1 MSGGGYAS
9 LRWLGVVSGAAGR
22 LGGFYFLSFLKM
34 HVTTN
39 KVFTV

>member
-22 LGGFYFLSFLKM
+22 LGGFYFYFLSFK
-34 HVTTN
+34 
-39 KVFTV
+39 